1 MTKYEMLQTLHN
13 EEDLQDSIV
22 NELEC
27 GRSEMILSEYESNK
41 FLLDVK
47 IFFVFDSV
55 EILMHTA
62 TFEFDLSN
70 FGSIESF
77 FIQTAD
83 RLTVKDALESAKL
96 GEIIEDFLRSRLN

>member
-1 MTKYEMLQTLHN
+1 MTKYEMLQTLLN

-47 IFFVFDSV
+47 IFFVFNSA

-62 TFEFDLSN
+62 AFEFDLSN

-77 FIQTAD
+77 FIRTAD
-83 RLTVKDALESAKL
+83 RLAVKDALESAKL

>member
-1 MTKYEMLQTLHN
+1 MTNYEMLQTLLN
-13 EEDLQDSIV
+13 NSDLLDSIIDHLNCYRV
-22 NELEC
+22 
-27 GRSEMILSEYESNK
+27 EMILSEYEPNK

-47 IFFVFDSV
+47 IFFVFNIA

-62 TFEFDLSN
+62 TFEFSLSN

-77 FIQTAD
+77 FIRTAD

>member
-1 MTKYEMLQTLHN
+1 MTNYEMLQTLLN
-13 EEDLQDSIV
+13 DSDLQDSIV

-27 GRSEMILSEYESNK
+27 GRSEIILSEYEPDK

-47 IFFVFDSV
+47 IFFVFNGA

-62 TFEFDLSN
+62 AFEFDLSN

-77 FIQTAD
+77 FIRTAD